1 MRISGWQVT
10 LAALSGVY
18 GQEAYSPPKYPS
30 PWANGEGDW
39 AIAYQKAVQFVS
51 QLNLAEKVNLTT
63 GTGWQLGQCVGETG
77 SVPRLNFRGLCL
89 QDGPLGIRFA
99 DYISAFPAGINVGA
113 TWDRKL
119 SYLRG
124 KAMGEESRDKGID
137 VLLGPSAGPLGRFPD
152 GGRNWEGYSPDPVL
166 SGILMAETIKGIQD
180 EGIIATAKHY
190 LLNEQEQ
197 FRQGSEDG
205 FEVADAISAN
215 VDDKTLHELYLWP
228 FADAVRA
235 GVVSIMCSYN
245 QINNSYGCGNSY
257 LLNYVLKEELG
268 FQGFVMSDWGA
279 HHSGVGSAMA
289 GLDMSMPGDITFDS
303 GTSFWGTNL
312 TVAVLNGTVPQWRV
326 DDMAVRILSTFYKV
340 GRDQVQIPV
349 NFDSWTRDTEGPLH
363 FVVNET
369 WTKINDH
376 VDVRRDH
383 AKIARQVA
391 AASAVL
397 LKNVDGALPLTGK
410 ERFVGVFGEDAGSNP
425 LGPNGCPDRG
435 CDNGTLAM
443 GWGSGTADF
452 PYLITPEQAIGAEVV
467 KNGGVFAAITSGG
480 AIKESKDVARQA
492 DTCLVFGNAD
502 SGEGYISVDGN
513 GGDRNNL
520 TLWQNAEAI
529 IDAVASECNN
539 TIVVLHSVG
548 PVVVEDWVEHP
559 NITAVLWAGLP
570 GQESGNALV
579 DVLYGKV
586 NPGGKTPFT
595 WGKSRKDWG
604 NEIVRTPNNGAG
616 APQDNFSDGIF
627 IDYRHFDQADLT
639 PRWEFGFG
647 LSYTTFKFSD
657 LTVEPINAPPYTPTQ
672 GHTKHAPTFGR
683 TDGKPSDFVF
693 PEDEIR
699 RIPLFVY
706 PYLNSTDLEES
717 ANDPDY
723 GLPTEDYVPEGALDS
738 SPQPLHPA
746 GGAPGGNPR
755 LYDPVARV
763 SVTVTNTGNVA
774 GDEVPQVYVSL
785 GGPDDAPKVLRGF
798 DRITLQPGESKRW
811 TVELTRRDVSN
822 WDVASQNWVVTEHP
836 KRVFVGNSSRNLPL
850 QAPLNLSI
858 Q

>member
-1 MRISGWQVT
+1 ME
-10 LAALSGVY
+10 L
-18 GQEAYSPPKYPS
+18 
-30 PWANGEGDW
+30 
-39 AIAYQKAVQFVS
+39 
-51 QLNLAEKVNLTT
+51 
-63 GTGWQLGQCVGETG
+63 
-77 SVPRLNFRGLCL
+77 PRLT
-89 QDGPLGIRFA
+89 
-99 DYISAFPAGINVGA
+99 AG
-113 TWDRKL
+113 K
-119 SYLRG
+119 
-124 KAMGEESRDKGID
+124 
-137 VLLGPSAGPLGRFPD
+137 
-152 GGRNWEGYSPDPVL
+152 
-166 SGILMAETIKGIQD
+166 
-180 EGIIATAKHY
+180 
-190 LLNEQEQ
+190 
-197 FRQGSEDG
+197 
-205 FEVADAISAN
+205 
-215 VDDKTLHELYLWP
+215 
-228 FADAVRA
+228 
-235 GVVSIMCSYN
+235 
-245 QINNSYGCGNSY
+245 NS
-257 LLNYVLKEELG
+257 
-268 FQGFVMSDWGA
+268 
-279 HHSGVGSAMA
+279 
-289 GLDMSMPGDITFDS
+289 
-303 GTSFWGTNL
+303 
-312 TVAVLNGTVPQWRV
+312 
-326 DDMAVRILSTFYKV
+326 
-340 GRDQVQIPV
+340 
-349 NFDSWTRDTEGPLH
+349 
-363 FVVNET
+363 
-369 WTKINDH
+369 
-376 VDVRRDH
+376 
-383 AKIARQVA
+383 
-391 AASAVL
+391 
-397 LKNVDGALPLTGK
+397 
-410 ERFVGVFGEDAGSNP
+410 
-425 LGPNGCPDRG
+425 
-435 CDNGTLAM
+435 
-443 GWGSGTADF
+443 
-452 PYLITPEQAIGAEVV
+452 
-467 KNGGVFAAITSGG
+467 
-480 AIKESKDVARQA
+480 
-492 DTCLVFGNAD
+492 TCLVFGNAD